1 MTGTRDETL
10 AVIGS
15 DEWEST
21 LFING
26 EGKVCMISEVMSPV
40 GRYNQIFV
48 L

>member
-1 MTGTRDETL
+1 MEQLDADLLREH
-10 AVIGS
+10 
-15 DEWEST
+15 
-21 LFING
+21 G